1 MADTVVKNDREK
13 RIKEEQR
20 LLQIQKQR
28 EQHELQLEQ
37 EKGQTFKVQSHELT
51 R

>member
-13 RIKEEQR
+13 RIQEEQR

-28 EQHELQLEQ
+28 DQHELQLER
-37 EKGQTFKVQSHELT
+37 EKREMSKVQSHEVT